1 MAEKPTYAVSGP
13 GKFARPAKV
22 SEAGGAAYGERAQ
35 LASLEAGAPTASAQ
49 PATPRI
55 NPTPLTAPSTTNVPL
70 TEGVGGQT
78 PGAGPEVLQP
88 PVEGFDEASLFARAM
103 YLANPSP
110 QNRRLLEL
118 FQAEE
123 R

>member
-35 LASLEAGAPTASAQ
+35 LASLEAGAPTPSAQ
-49 PATPRI
+49 PETPRF
-55 NPTPLTAPSTTNVPL
+55 NPTPLSVPSTTDVPL
-70 TEGVGGQT
+70 TQGAGGQT
-78 PGAGPEVLQP
+78 PGAGPEVLPQVP
-88 PVEGFDEASLFARAM
+88 QGLDDTSILVRAM

-118 FQAEE
+118 FQLED

>member
-22 SEAGGAAYGERAQ
+22 SEAGGGKYGERAE

-55 NPTPLTAPSTTNVPL
+55 APTPLTVPSTTNVPL
-70 TEGVGGQT
+70 TEGAGGQT
-78 PGAGPEVLQP
+78 PGAGPEVLPEMAQGLDDTSIL
-88 PVEGFDEASLFARAM
+88 VRAM
-103 YLANPSP
+103 YLANPTP

-118 FQAEE
+118 FQEEE

>member
-22 SEAGGAAYGERAQ
+22 SEAGGGAYGERAQ
-35 LASLEAGAPTASAQ
+35 LAALESGAPTASAQ
-49 PATPRI
+49 PSTPPI
-55 NPTPLTAPSTTNVPL
+55 VPTPLTVPSTTTVPL
-70 TEGVGGQT
+70 TQGAGGQT
-78 PGAGPEVLQP
+78 PGAGPEVLPQM
-88 PVEGFDEASLFARAM
+88 VDGLDDTSILVRAM
-103 YLANPSP
+103 YLANPTP